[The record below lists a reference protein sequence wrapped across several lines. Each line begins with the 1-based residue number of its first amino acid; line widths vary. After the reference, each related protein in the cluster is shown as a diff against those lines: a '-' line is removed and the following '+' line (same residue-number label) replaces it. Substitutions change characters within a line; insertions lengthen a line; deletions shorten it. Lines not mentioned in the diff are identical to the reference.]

1 MNDTV
6 MSKNV
11 ENPPLGTSS
20 RRINF
25 AAEIDRLVDEINFLR
40 DRIEKIQS
48 FKTPNPTMLNTYN
61 VMLTEREKLLRQLQ
75 ATVSPENELNGKIT
89 G

>member
-6 MSKNV
+6 ISKNV
-11 ENPPLGTSS
+11 ENPSLGSSS

-25 AAEIDRLVDEINFLR
+25 AAEINRLHDEINFLQE
-40 DRIEKIQS
+40 RIEKIQS
-48 FKTPNPTMLNTYN
+48 FKTPNPAMLNTYN
-61 VMLTEREKLLRQLQ
+61 MMLAEREKLLQQLQ
-75 ATVSPENELNGKIT
+75 ASISPENKLKNENT